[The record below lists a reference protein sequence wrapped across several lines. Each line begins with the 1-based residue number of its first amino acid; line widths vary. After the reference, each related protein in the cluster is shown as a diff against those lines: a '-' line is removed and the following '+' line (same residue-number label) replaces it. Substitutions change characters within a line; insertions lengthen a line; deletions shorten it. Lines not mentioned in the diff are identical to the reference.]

1 MNLKDYVANVPN
13 FPKEGI
19 QFKDITPLM
28 ADGAAYS
35 YATTQMVEF
44 AKTTASG
51 KLLLDQKHVDL
62 FLDVQWLMN

>member
-28 ADGAAYS
+28 ADGQAYD
-35 YATTQMVEF
+35 TCRVF
-44 AKTTASG
+44 ADKYRIIAPSRFG
-51 KLLLDQKHVDL
+51 YLYSDIKGEGRPKE
-62 FLDVQWLMN
+62 

>member
-28 ADGAAYS
+28 ADGQAY
-35 YATTQMVEF
+35 EI
-44 AKTTASG
+44 ASG
-51 KLLLDQKHVDL
+51 KLVTSCTFSPKRIIMISL
-62 FLDVQWLMN
+62 FLQ

>member
-28 ADGAAYS
+28 ADDKLIAMRQIKWLNLQS
-35 YATTQMVEF
+35 N
-44 AKTTASG
+44 KTL
-51 KLLLDQKHVDL
+51 K
-62 FLDVQWLMN
+62 

>member
-28 ADGAAYS
+28 ADGEAYNF
-35 YATTQMVEF
+35 ATSQWWN
-44 AKTTASG
+44 
-51 KLLLDQKHVDL
+51 LQKAQNAELIVGPEARGIY
-62 FLDVQWLMN
+62 FWMSSCK

>member
-28 ADGAAYS
+28 ADGEAYNF
-35 YATTQMVEF
+35 ATSQMVEL
-44 AKTTASG
+44 AKAQNAE
-51 KLLLDQKHVDL
+51 LIV
-62 FLDVQWLMN
+62 

>member
-28 ADGAAYS
+28 ADGQAYS
-35 YATTQMVEF
+35 YAKMCIRDRFT
-44 AKTTASG
+44 K
-51 KLLLDQKHVDL
+51 KY
-62 FLDVQWLMN
+62 